1 MQSFK
6 LFNEGLIFEIM
17 SIQLQVITSFR
28 CNMLCLQAQTFSSC
42 FQKFLLF
49 HAISLQLWCKKRA
62 FVTFTAKV
70 KGMAFKKL
78 SWRLRPQTSLF
89 PHYSKS
95 SYHAHPVGNTI
106 SSHPQGYPFAT
117 DLVISC
123 SGSAGP
129 RSRGGMCPLENEV
142 FECETEKSIF

>member
-1 MQSFK
+1 
-6 LFNEGLIFEIM
+6 M

-28 CNMLCLQAQTFSSC
+28 CNMFCLQAQTFSSC

-78 SWRLRPQTSLF
+78 SWRLRPQTPLF
-89 PHYSKS
+89 PHYSNS
-95 SYHAHPVGNTI
+95 SYHAHPVGN
-106 SSHPQGYPFAT
+106 SSHHQGYPFAT

-123 SGSAGP
+123 SGRAGP
-129 RSRGGMCPLENEV
+129 RSRGECAPLKMKALSAKPRNQYFSMFLRSEV
-142 FECETEKSIF
+142 VPV